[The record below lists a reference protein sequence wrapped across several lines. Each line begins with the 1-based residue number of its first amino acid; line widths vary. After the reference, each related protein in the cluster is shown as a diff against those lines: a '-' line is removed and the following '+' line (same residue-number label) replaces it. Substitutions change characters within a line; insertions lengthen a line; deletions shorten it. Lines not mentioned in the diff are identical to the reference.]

1 MYKLRWLVDQHVFG
15 LPSIDYLNDADLL
28 ELHREMEQ
36 ARECIAD
43 GIPLEDV
50 GLIRTQP
57 F

>member
-1 MYKLRWLVDQHVFG
+1 VRQHTFG
-15 LPSIDYLNDADLL
+15 LPSIDVLEDPDLL

-36 ARECIAD
+36 ARECIAE

-50 GLIRTQP
+50 GLIRTQA